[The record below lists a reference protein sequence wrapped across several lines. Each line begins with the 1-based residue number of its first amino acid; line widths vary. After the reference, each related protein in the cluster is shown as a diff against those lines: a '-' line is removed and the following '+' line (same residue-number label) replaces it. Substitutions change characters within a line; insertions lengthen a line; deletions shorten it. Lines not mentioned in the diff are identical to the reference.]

1 MQLSLHQLL
10 FRANHRQ
17 QNTLQPVRDELGLGR
32 GQPKILT
39 YLNTHGPSTQSD
51 ISEYFS
57 IDPASVSR
65 MTEILRQN
73 GFLSRTPVEDCR
85 RANRLELTEKG
96 VKAAEKWAENPKDTP
111 IEGSGDNA
119 KYSSKH
125 YAEWAEY
132 WFEQAQAAVNLSPG
146 SDTVAGINKN
156 YSSFG
161 NNTDG
166 SVNQQVLTAKFTEI
180 EEEIEAAA
188 PVYMTYE
195 ETMAILNEEV
205 TV

>member
-96 VKAAEKWAENPKDTP
+96 VKAAEKWAEKCAEMERHMLQGFTAEESETLKSLLHRLIDNMDK
-111 IEGSGDNA
+111 IE
-119 KYSSKH
+119 K
-125 YAEWAEY
+125 
-132 WFEQAQAAVNLSPG
+132 
-146 SDTVAGINKN
+146 
-156 YSSFG
+156 
-161 NNTDG
+161 
-166 SVNQQVLTAKFTEI
+166 
-180 EEEIEAAA
+180 
-188 PVYMTYE
+188 
-195 ETMAILNEEV
+195 
-205 TV
+205 